1 MSQVKSDK
9 ENLKATLEK
18 KTTDFKTD
26 LVSARLEEQY
36 SDDNNHLGCSSF
48 TY

>member
-9 ENLKATLEK
+9 ENLKVTLEK

-26 LVSARLEEQY
+26 LVSACPEEQY